1 MDLVIFDIP
10 DRMFV
15 FAATIILVIKLYDV
29 NVARKNLII
38 CRPIGTR
45 ASFSNTQKSE
55 ISCEESR
62 LTVVP
67 CHGGPAVGDLGWK
80 KNTEKD

>member
-10 DRMFV
+10 GRMLVFV
-15 FAATIILVIKLYDV
+15 ATIILVINFYDV

-38 CRPIGTR
+38 CRLIGTR

-67 CHGGPAVGDLGWK
+67 CHGGPAVGDPGCK
-80 KNTEKD
+80 KKTEKD